1 MRIAARAEQHA
12 GNVDGEVDRMEVDR
26 MGADRMG
33 SDGIGADRTK
43 GGRRALPL
51 ARIALIAAALVAMIA
66 IGVSIRRNR
75 TPPPAAGPAAGGGDI
90 RTVIAGLEARMRAN
104 PADPDGWRLL
114 GLGYF
119 DTARYGDSARAYDRA
134 TKLKPGDATLWSA
147 LGEARVLAGDGGVNP
162 GAAEAFGKAVAIDP
176 KDPRARYFLAVRK
189 DMGGDH
195 KGAVEDWIALLKDTP
210 AGAPWEDSVRRVTE
224 QVATANKIDIAGR
237 LPAPA
242 PAALA
247 AAPPAVMSPMAGT
260 PGGGGAAI
268 AADAIPGPT
277 RDQMMAAS
285 SLPPSQ
291 QDAMV
296 RGMVD
301 GLAARL
307 KTTPGDTSGWI
318 RLMRA
323 HMVLGEAPAAAAA
336 LAQAKAANP
345 AATPQLVAAARTLGV
360 PGA

>member
-1 MRIAARAEQHA
+1 MAEQQI
-12 GNVDGEVDRMEVDR
+12 GNPDGMR
-26 MGADRMG
+26 
-33 SDGIGADRTK
+33 

-51 ARIALIAAALVAMIA
+51 ARIALIVAALVAVIA
-66 IGVSIRRNR
+66 IGVSIRRGR
-75 TPPPAAGPAAGGGDI
+75 TTPAPAGPAAPAAGDI

-104 PADPDGWRLL
+104 PNDPDGWRLL

-119 DTARYGDSARAYDRA
+119 DSARYGDSARAYARA
-134 TKLKPGDATLWSA
+134 TTLKPGDATLWSA

-162 GAAEAFGKAVAIDP
+162 QAADAFGRAVAIDP

-195 KGAVEDWIALLKDTP
+195 RGAIDDWIALLKDTP
-210 AGAPWEDSVRRVTE
+210 PGAPWEESVRRVTE

-237 LPAPA
+237 LPAPS

-247 AAPPAVMSPMAGT
+247 SAGPAAGAPAMTAAPSP
-260 PGGGGAAI
+260 GGAAV
-268 AADAIPGPT
+268 ATDAIPGPT

-285 SLPPSQ
+285 SLPPAQ

-296 RGMVD
+296 RSMVD

-307 KTTPGDTSGWI
+307 KSTPGDTDGWI

-323 HMVLGEAPAAAAA
+323 HMVLGEPPAAAAA
-336 LAQAKAANP
+336 LAQAKSANP
-345 AATPQLVAAARTLGV
+345 AAAARLVEAARTLGV